1 MKTGLERTD
10 QNLRAA
16 LGLGEDWTN
25 EDVAFLAIGINALC
39 ALMEHRPKFRGPI
52 RAVIRL
58 AKAQARD
65 ARAEQAEGE
74 EPER

>member
-1 MKTGLERTD
+1 MTTKTGLEQTG

-16 LGLGEDWTN
+16 LGLGGDWTDG
-25 EDVAFLAIGINALC
+25 DVAFLAIGINALC

-58 AKAQARD
+58 AKAQGRE
-65 ARAEQAEGE
+65 ARAEREGT
-74 EPER
+74 ER